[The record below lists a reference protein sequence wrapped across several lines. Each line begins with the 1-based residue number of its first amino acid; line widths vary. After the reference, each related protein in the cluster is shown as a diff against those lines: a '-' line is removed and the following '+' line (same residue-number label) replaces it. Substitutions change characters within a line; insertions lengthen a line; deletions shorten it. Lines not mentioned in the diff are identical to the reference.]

1 MTKKLMLGA
10 ALSALMVSGALAQA
24 PPAPTSPST
33 TPPAA
38 TEPAKPDA
46 AAPAAKPDTAT
57 KPDDSAAKPDTAA
70 SSDAAKKEFVA
81 SQKPDQW
88 LSSKFKGTD
97 VVGSDDKKIGDVSDI
112 LFDKNGKI
120 EAFVVS
126 VGGFL
131 GMGAKD
137 VAMPPA
143 AFEVVAGDKSKG
155 EADKLKVTMSQEE
168 LKSAQNF
175 EPYQPPRATTTGSG
189 SSPMGGSS
197 RAPMGG
203 GGAR

>member
-10 ALSALMVSGALAQA
+10 ALSALMLSGALAQA
-24 PPAPTSPST
+24 PT
-33 TPPAA
+33 TPPASSPPTA
-38 TEPAKPDA
+38 TEPAKPDT
-46 AAPAAKPDTAT
+46 AAPSATPDTAQ
-57 KPDDSAAKPDTAA
+57 SGTAA
-70 SSDAAKKEFVA
+70 GGPDFVM

-97 VVGSDDKKIGDVSDI
+97 VVGTDDKKIGDVSDI
-112 LFDKNGKI
+112 LFDKTGKI

-143 AFEVVAGDKSKG
+143 SFEVVAGDKSKG
-155 EADKLKVTMSQEE
+155 EADKLKVTMTQDQ

-175 EPYQPPRATTTGSG
+175 EPYAPPRATTTGS
-189 SSPMGGSS
+189 SPAGGSS

-203 GGAR
+203 GSSR